1 MGRLL
6 RYLLILLVLAGIGGV
21 IYALVADLPPPTRAI
36 EREVPDLRLREG
48 G

>member
-6 RYLLILLVLAGIGGV
+6 RYLLILLVLAAIGGV
-21 IYALVADLPPPTRAI
+21 IYALVADLPPPTRTI
-36 EREVPDLRLREG
+36 EQDAPGVRLREG